1 MKIADVHRP
10 QVASVRPTTSLRNVA
25 RLMEETDTGIV
36 VVIDADGRIA
46 GVISERDLVRALA
59 HDVDPRVALA
69 RSYATK
75 RVVTAA
81 LHDETSDV
89 AHTMHAEGVRR
100 LPVVSD
106 GELVGV
112 VSMRDLFALE
122 TFLPGA
128 DISTAREVDREREL
142 TAARTAS

>member
-1 MKIADVHRP
+1 MKIAGVHRQ
-10 QVASVRPTTSLRNVA
+10 QVATVRPTTSLRNVA
-25 RLMEETDTGIV
+25 RLIEETDTGV
-36 VVIDADGRIA
+36 VVVVDADGRVG

-75 RVVTAA
+75 RVLTAA
-81 LHDETSDV
+81 LDDETSDV
-89 AHTMHAEGVRR
+89 ARTMLAEGVRR

-122 TFLPGA
+122 TFLPGT
-128 DISTAREVDREREL
+128 DISPRDVDDEREL
-142 TAARTAS
+142 AAARTAS